1 MSSLVGGCDEFGEG
15 PFAQTQDDVTF
26 DKETDR
32 VYTDLAAVQTL
43 HTPNGVIQVSREN
56 SYSAVLWNPWI
67 DKSVRLSR
75 FNADDYLTMVCL
87 EAAYV
92 LEDKLQLAPGESHTL
107 TTHIRW
113 I

>member
-1 MSSLVGGCDEFGEG
+1 
-15 PFAQTQDDVTF
+15 
-26 DKETDR
+26 
-32 VYTDLAAVQTL
+32 VQTL

-56 SYSAVLWNPWI
+56 SHSAVLWNPWI

-75 FNADDYLTMVCL
+75 FNTDDYLTMVCL
-87 EAAYV
+87 EAANV